1 MILLDAIDFIIGFFT
16 LRWLLKKGPEAVES
30 GLKQS
35 YAESAEAKKMDAL
48 AHADERSRKKEPI
61 QPPQTTTASSAPDR
75 V

>member
-16 LRWLLKKGPEAVES
+16 LRWLFKKGPEAVEV

-35 YAESAEAKKMDAL
+35 YAESAEAKKLDAL
-48 AHADERSRKKEPI
+48 AHAAEESRKKEPI
-61 QPPQTTTASSAPDR
+61 QSPQTTTGSSAPDR